1 MQTIFVPLDFSENSL
16 QALRHAIELA
26 KTSESKI
33 IVFHSYQPP
42 QMGGGSFTGKKKL
55 TDLGKQEAEDN
66 MYRVVMRLK
75 ETEPDLGFEHLIVDG
90 DPMQRI
96 LFYAEKY
103 ESDLIVMGTKGASGL
118 TEVFLGS
125 VAGKIINDASC
136 PVVVVPEESE
146 RGTYQRIVYATSLI
160 ANDKGVLNY
169 LKILATDFKA
179 RLECIHIEKDAPT
192 TTKFNEFVND
202 YKKENSENE
211 YINFKVVPQK
221 ENQKVEDVLLEYIE
235 ENPLTL
241 LVMLRRERDFVQRL
255 FGHSVTKKMAH
266 HAQSPLLIMK
276 AADKIEF

>member
-26 KTSESKI
+26 KTTESKI

-55 TDLGKQEAEDN
+55 TTLGKQEAEDN
-66 MYRVVMRLK
+66 MYKVVMRLK
-75 ETEPDLGFEHLIVDG
+75 ETEPNLDFEHLVVDG

-96 LFYAEKY
+96 LFYSEKY

-125 VAGKIINDASC
+125 VAGKIISDASC
-136 PVVVVPEESE
+136 PVVIVPEKSE
-146 RGTYQRIVYATSLI
+146 RDSYKRIVYATSLI
-160 ANDKGVLNY
+160 ADDKGVLNY
-169 LKILATDFKA
+169 LKTLASDLKTH
-179 RLECIHIEKDAPT
+179 LECIHIEKDAAT
-192 TTKFNEFVND
+192 SAKFNEFAEE
-202 YKKENSENE
+202 YKRENSENE
-211 YINFKVVPQK
+211 YINFKIIPIK
-221 ENQKVEDVLLEYIE
+221 ENQKVEDRLLEYIG

-255 FGHSVTKKMAH
+255 FGHSVTTRMAH
-266 HAQSPLLIMK
+266 HSESPLLVIK
-276 AADKIEF
+276 SADEIEF

>member
-26 KTSESKI
+26 KTSESQI

-66 MYRVVMRLK
+66 MYKVVMRLK
-75 ETEPDLGFEHLIVDG
+75 ETEPDLDFEHLIVDG

-96 LFYAEKY
+96 LFYSEEYK
-103 ESDLIVMGTKGASGL
+103 SDLIVMGTKGASGL
-118 TEVFLGS
+118 NEVFLGS

-136 PVVVVPEESE
+136 PVVIVPEESYK
-146 RGTYQRIVYATSLI
+146 GTYERIVYATSLI
-160 ANDKGVLNY
+160 ADDRGVLKY
-169 LKILATDFKA
+169 LKGLATDFKA
-179 RLECIHIEKDAPT
+179 KLECIHIEKNAEANS
-192 TTKFNEFVND
+192 KFESFGRAYTEEGTDNNYIDF
-202 YKKENSENE
+202 KIISKEES
-211 YINFKVVPQK
+211 
-221 ENQKVEDVLLEYIE
+221 QKVEDALLEYIE

-241 LVMLRRERDFVQRL
+241 LVMLRRERDFIQRV

-266 HAQSPLLIMK
+266 HAKSPLLIMK
-276 AADKIEF
+276 AADKIEL